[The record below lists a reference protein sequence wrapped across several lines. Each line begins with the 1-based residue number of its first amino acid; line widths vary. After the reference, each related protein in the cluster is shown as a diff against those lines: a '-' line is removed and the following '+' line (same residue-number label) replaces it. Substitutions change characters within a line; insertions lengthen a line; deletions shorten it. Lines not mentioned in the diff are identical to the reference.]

1 MKSSL
6 VAGVYENVSIASR
19 PTNCSRDA
27 RISTRRPA
35 RRSGRD
41 RSRTTVVL
49 QPAVARIAWL
59 GGGAKD
65 GRRGDSLAEAMAKS
79 AARTIGSS
87 VGRQLVRGV
96 LGSLLGG

>member
-6 VAGVYENVSIASR
+6 IAGVFENVSIASR

-27 RISTRRPA
+27 RISPRRPV

-41 RSRTTVVL
+41 RSSRGTPTCRRSNRLARRRRKGRTS
-49 QPAVARIAWL
+49 
-59 GGGAKD
+59 
-65 GRRGDSLAEAMAKS
+65 RRSLAEMAKS

-96 LGSLLGG
+96 LGSMPGG